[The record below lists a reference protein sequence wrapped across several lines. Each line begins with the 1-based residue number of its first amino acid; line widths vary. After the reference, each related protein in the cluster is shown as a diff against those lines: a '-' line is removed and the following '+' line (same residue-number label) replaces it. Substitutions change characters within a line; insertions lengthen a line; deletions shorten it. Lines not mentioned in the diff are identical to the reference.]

1 MIKFKKGIKISGI
14 RAELVLAILIAEGV
28 YDKHDT
34 DLVITSVVDGKHS
47 YTSLHYSGSA
57 LDIRTRNIPEIYNK
71 EIMAGEI
78 RESLSDEYDVV
89 VESNHIHIEYQ
100 PKGKLR

>member
-1 MIKFKKGIKISGI
+1 MIKFKKGTKVSGI
-14 RAELVLAILIAEGV
+14 RPELVLAILIAEGV
-28 YDKHDT
+28 YDKYDT
-34 DLVITSVVDGKHS
+34 NLVITSIVDGKHS

-57 LDIRTRNIPEIYNK
+57 FDVRTRNIPKIYDK
-71 EIMAGEI
+71 AIMAGEI